1 MSLPKN
7 EVVFDYRVGSP
18 ERATIKSELLRLSNE
33 SLEIP
38 CVINGQSVYTGNTVD
53 VVMPHAHSHVLAKL
67 HLAGSKELEL
77 AIRGAMQSKSAWEAL
92 GFEARLRI
100 FEKAADLLSGPWRAR
115 INGSTMLGQSK
126 NVFQAEVDA
135 ACEMADF
142 FRFNAAFYRR
152 ILLDQPISAAGQL
165 NSVEYRAL
173 DGFIAAIAPFNFTA
187 ISGNLSTAPAMA
199 GNVVLWKPSETQS
212 LSAYL
217 TYQMLVEAGLPP
229 GVIQFVPSLGATAAE
244 SIFASS
250 HLSGVH
256 FTGSTKT
263 FESIISTVGSRIGHY
278 ESYPR
283 IVGETGGKGF
293 VFAHTSADPDALR
306 VALIR
311 GAFEYQGQK
320 CSAASRAYVPES
332 LWKRIRDD
340 LVSEVKDIRM
350 GDVRDFRNLM
360 GAVIDGRAHTKIKG
374 YIDYAKADHGYRLL
388 AGGEADAREG
398 YYVQP
403 TIFESTDPRSRLM
416 SEEIFGPVLAV
427 HVYPDAEL
435 DSMLKVCN
443 NTSSYA
449 LTGAILAQERSV
461 IEKLSHALR
470 YAAGNF
476 YINDKP
482 TGAVVGQQPFG
493 GARKSG
499 TNDKAGSA
507 LNLTRW
513 LSARTVKETFV
524 SPKNVAYPHM
534 EAE

>member
-1 MSLPKN
+1 VSLPKN
-7 EVVFDYRVGSP
+7 EPIFDYRVGSA
-18 ERATIKSELLRLSNE
+18 ERAALKKELTHQAGQTV
-33 SLEIP
+33 EIP
-38 CVINGQSVYTGNTVD
+38 CMINGQAVHTGNTVD
-53 VVMPHAHSHVLAKL
+53 VVMPHLHAHVLGKL
-67 HLAGSKELEL
+67 HLAGQKELEL
-77 AIRGAMQSKSAWEAL
+77 AMRGAMQAKPMWEAL
-92 GFEARLRI
+92 GFESRLRI

-115 INGSTMLGQSK
+115 INAATMLGQSK
-126 NVFQAEVDA
+126 NCFQAEVDA

-142 FRFNAAFYRR
+142 FRFNAEFYRR
-152 ILLDQPISAAGQL
+152 ILTDQPISAPTQH

-187 ISGNLSTAPAMA
+187 ISGNLATAPAMA

-229 GVIQFVPSLGATAAE
+229 GVIQFVPSLGSVAAE

-293 VFAHTSADPDALR
+293 VFAHASADPDALR

-320 CSAASRAYVPES
+320 CSAASRAYIPES
-332 LWKRIRDD
+332 LWKTMRDD
-340 LVSEVKDIRM
+340 LVSEVSAIRM

-360 GAVIDGRAHTKIKG
+360 GAVIDGRAHTKIRD
-374 YIDYAKADHGYRLL
+374 YIDYAKNDASYKLL
-388 AGGEADAREG
+388 SGGEADASEG
-398 YYVQP
+398 FYVRP
-403 TIFESTDPRSRLM
+403 TIFESPDPRSRLM
-416 SEEIFGPVLAV
+416 SEEIFGPVLTV
-427 HVYPDAEL
+427 HVYPDAEI

-443 NTSSYA
+443 NTSPYA
-449 LTGAILAQERSV
+449 LTGAILAQERGV

-513 LSARTVKETFV
+513 LSARTVKETFISAKSV
-524 SPKNVAYPHM
+524 GYPHM